1 MRMGGYKRTLFAAG
15 MLALCASPSP
25 AQSVFGKLPES
36 VGGLPADAPA
46 APTTSYQYP
55 AVHDMPPPRTD
66 KTLSDDQQSDLLKQL
81 ESARDRQMR
90 RAGDDPETG
99 DGTPKSSTVTKKK
112 PSAAK
117 KPPKAA
123 AQAGVKPNP

>member
-1 MRMGGYKRTLFAAG
+1 MGGYKRTLFAAG
-15 MLALCASPSP
+15 MLALCASPSL

-46 APTTSYQYP
+46 APTTSYQNP
-55 AVHDMPPPRTD
+55 AVHDMPPPRND
-66 KTLSDDQQSDLLKQL
+66 KTLSDQQQIDLLNQL
-81 ESARDRQMR
+81 ESARDRQVKR
-90 RAGDDPETG
+90 ADDEKEAGDDP
-99 DGTPKSSTVTKKK
+99 DKPSPVAKKK

-117 KPPKAA
+117 KPSKPA